1 MTLQNEGF
9 DFIKEMHNRDRIKK
23 EFFNLIR
30 HSLFLAKERKKRF
43 IIAEKDY
50 GQRDP
55 TVLEGQ
61 DDLQSKFGSFFEHY
75 IIQRGMKVGK
85 NYLYADEIGIGLTSD
100 NTKDGTESCR

>member
-9 DFIKEMHNRDRIKK
+9 DFIKEMHNRDMIKK

-30 HSLFLAKERKKRF
+30 HSLSLAKKRKKKF
-43 IIAEKDY
+43 IIAENDY

-75 IIQRGMKVGK
+75 IHRGMKVCIY
-85 NYLYADEIGIGLTSD
+85 YLYADEIGIGLTSD
-100 NTKDGTESCR
+100 NTKDVTESCR